1 MTFGVLLVGLSW
13 MAWVRGCPDDLPDIE
28 WRDGLV
34 VVRNQSDAE
43 WRNVRIWVNDHYAV
57 AVERIPPAGFVR
69 ERVNRFVAAYGQ
81 TINTSTTPVTSIV
94 VLATTPDGTRVRK
107 AWGTPLAH

>member
-1 MTFGVLLVGLSW
+1 MTIGVLLVGLGWISW
-13 MAWVRGCPDDLPDIE
+13 LRGCPDELADIE
-28 WRDGLV
+28 WRDGMI
-34 VVRNQSDAE
+34 VVRNQTESE

-57 AVERIPPAGFVR
+57 VVERIPPAGFVR
-69 ERVNRFVAAYGQ
+69 ERVGKFVAAYGQ

-107 AWGTPLAH
+107 AWGTPLSH